1 MLVDACSMHLIT
13 QPTQFDVIVTENLFG
28 DILSDEASVIP
39 GSLGLS
45 PSASFGQT
53 GTRLY
58 EPIHGSAPDI
68 ANEDKANP
76 FGMVLSLA
84 LCLRESLNQND
95 AANELESIVYSF
107 IQSNKTTADLG
118 GQYRTSEIFKLLKEN
133 IYKRRRK
140 LWVKHCLIKY
150 GKNMCFMEKKVNH
163 NYYTLIYISFMKSLL
178 LKHLKDLE
186 YKIVNS
192 EDLI

>member
-1 MLVDACSMHLIT
+1 MKHLLYQALRSFLLQLVLVK
-13 QPTQFDVIVTENLFG
+13 QV
-28 DILSDEASVIP
+28 
-39 GSLGLS
+39 
-45 PSASFGQT
+45 
-53 GTRLY
+53 RLY

-84 LCLRESLNQND
+84 LCLRESLNQID

-140 LWVKHCLIKY
+140 LWVKH
-150 GKNMCFMEKKVNH
+150 F
-163 NYYTLIYISFMKSLL
+163 
-178 LKHLKDLE
+178 
-186 YKIVNS
+186 
-192 EDLI
+192 